1 MLIETPAGADYTAA
15 ECAERMRQAG
25 FKATPAGHLAGPECM
40 VVGIKSPMWCARVP
54 KTHMLAHEIAASYC
68 AQPPLTG
75 NASCSGIS
83 QSIIGGMALLT

>member
-1 MLIETPAGADYTAA
+1 MRGADAP
-15 ECAERMRQAG
+15 AG
-25 FKATPAGHLAGPECM
+25 FKATPAEQLAGPECM

-75 NASCSGIS
+75 KRILLRHLAKH
-83 QSIIGGMALLT
+83 QRGMALLT

>member
-1 MLIETPAGADYTAA
+1 
-15 ECAERMRQAG
+15 
-25 FKATPAGHLAGPECM
+25 M

-75 NASCSGIS
+75 KRILLRHLAKH
-83 QSIIGGMALLT
+83 QRGMALLT